1 MTADEKH
8 ASTSFNRQLHEK
20 AILGRASWA
29 VSFNRP
35 SISLFLTER
44 IAQRLERAVRQVFR

>member
-20 AILGRASWA
+20 AILGRASWGRFLQP
-29 VSFNRP
+29 SFDQP
-35 SISLFLTER
+35 ISHSSDC
-44 IAQRLERAVRQVFR
+44 AAA